1 MASPSIWSSQP
12 FKPFFK
18 VWFWVITVPYLFFL
32 SQCYTITPLR
42 AVPQWSYRVSMGAAI
57 LRAFFRYLAVL
68 RFQQPRQMVPGK
80 PKGRFIL
87 IAPPNA
93 ALIRGVFNAP
103 LAATDPAPAGAV
115 WYPASVATPSDRI
128 STDANRKA
136 IAYTAGGA
144 SVTGCNPDK
153 GARNLS
159 AVATEHFGATHVL
172 HMQYRLASH
181 ENPFPAAVQDM
192 FTTCQYV
199 LDLGIA
205 PGDVVLMGDS
215 AGGNLVLAVLRY
227 LAQYKLPQPGT

>member
-12 FKPFFK
+12 FKPFFN
-18 VWFWVITVPYLFFL
+18 VWFWVVTVPYLFFL
-32 SQCYTITPLR
+32 SQCSTITPLW

-80 PKGRFIL
+80 SKDRFVL
-87 IAPPNA
+87 TAPPNA
-93 ALIRGVFNAP
+93 ALIRDVFNAP
-103 LAATDPAPAGAV
+103 LAATDPAPVGAV
-115 WYPASVATPSDRI
+115 WYPP
-128 STDANRKA
+128 

-144 SVTGCNPDK
+144 SVTGYNPDE
-153 GARNLS
+153 GTRNLS

-172 HMQYRLASH
+172 YMQYRLASH

-192 FTTCQYV
+192 FTTYQYV